1 MGIFSMT
8 LYDYRHTAEG
18 QELLREKSPYTG
30 LNVFKEQMS
39 RKQALSSDYLC
50 EVLNALDAGL
60 TLAPNVIRDIQRP
73 LRFCDPLH
81 RKTLRELLIQNGVIP
96 TGGV

>member
-1 MGIFSMT
+1 MKIFEMT
-8 LYDYRHTAEG
+8 LYDYRHSAEG

-50 EVLNALDAGL
+50 EVLNALDNGL
-60 TLAPNVIRDIQRP
+60 TLAPCVIRDIQRP
-73 LRFCDPLH
+73 LRFCNPLH
-81 RKTLRELLIQNGVIP
+81 RKTLCEMLVERGVLSE
-96 TGGV
+96 